1 MDTTKYKQDVKPAFQ
16 DVTLLQM
23 ILLIAPFA
31 NCTFK
36 KTSVEHLALKT
47 QTPLIKVSTTGSFP
61 YICEFTMYSGQC
73 IPSQNHMS
81 FTHVRVVIFQNK
93 VVIFPKK
100 CSVWVLYYL
109 SLHNKSPQILTNFSF
124 KSRYFTQFLQVR
136 NPVTGCLSSSSSGS
150 LMRLLWRCQSE
161 HSHLKT

>member
-16 DVTLLQM
+16 DVTVLQM

-31 NCTFK
+31 NCTLK
-36 KTSVEHLALKT
+36 KKSVEHLALKT
-47 QTPLIKVSTTGSFP
+47 QTPLTKISTTGSFS

-81 FTHVRVVIFQNK
+81 FTHVPAVTFQNK
-93 VVIFPKK
+93 VMIFPKK
-100 CSVWVLYYL
+100 GSTWVLYSL
-109 SLHNKSPQILTNFSF
+109 SLHNKSPQILTDVSF

-136 NPVTGCLSSSSSGS
+136 NPVTACLSSSSSGS
-150 LMRLLWRCQSE
+150 LVRLPWRCQSE